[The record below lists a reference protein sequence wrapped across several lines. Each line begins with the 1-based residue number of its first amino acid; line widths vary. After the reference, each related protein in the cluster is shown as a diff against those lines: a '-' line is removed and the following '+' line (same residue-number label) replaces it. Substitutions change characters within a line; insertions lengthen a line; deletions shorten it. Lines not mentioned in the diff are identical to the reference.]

1 MAVPTLEV
9 LDRTNITTV
18 NRITFVNS
26 PIHLR
31 IQNVAQN
38 NTIQSVVVYLWI
50 WNGNQNK
57 VLGSP
62 NATYVKSKISASD
75 DYINIEVAD
84 IIKAYLI
91 NPLNALN
98 TNQPTFAYN
107 QLSNPT
113 ITGQG
118 VFWQVVADV
127 TSTAGVERI
136 VNSTRFATLGYRW
149 NYEQNLISN
158 NGITANGSGGFIE
171 AVNKWYNPSI
181 HNYITQSFNLNT
193 TVATATTANMV
204 TVSDV
209 LPPANWKR
217 CSREPILIAFINK
230 LGLWEMFTTHGKVT
244 IKNKVEAV
252 TGRRSFRDPSRI
264 DNSYAHSKLRE
275 VSEVLQSYSINT
287 GALIEDMNSTIEQII
302 YSPKVYLIKF
312 KGDKQTGTTVGLTI
326 DSTYVTI
333 DNTNI
338 TIDSATV
345 GQESNGFF
353 KNHQQIPVVVTDSDF
368 GRKTRLNDKNQIDYT
383 INFEETTS
391 KILSVR

>member
-1 MAVPTLEV
+1 MAAPNLEV
-9 LDRTNITTV
+9 IDRTAISTANK
-18 NRITFVNS
+18 ITFANS

-38 NTIQSVVVYLWI
+38 NSIKSVMAYLWI
-50 WNGNQNK
+50 WNGAQNK
-57 VLGSP
+57 ILSSP
-62 NATYVKSKISASD
+62 NATLSKSKISVSD
-75 DYINIEVAD
+75 DYINFEVAD

-107 QLSNPT
+107 ELTNPA

-118 VFWQVVADV
+118 VFWQIIADV

-136 VNSTRFATLGYRW
+136 VSSTKFATLGYRW
-149 NYEQNLISN
+149 NYEQNLVGSN
-158 NGITANGSGGFIE
+158 SVSPNGAGGFLE
-171 AVNKWYNPSI
+171 TVNKWYNPSV
-181 HNYITQSFNLNT
+181 HNYISQGFNLST
-193 TVATATTANMV
+193 TVATATTANVV

-209 LPPANWKR
+209 VPSTTWQR
-217 CSREPILIAFINK
+217 CSKEPVLIVFLNK
-230 LGLWEMFTTHGKVT
+230 LGLWEMFTTHGKVSVKT
-244 IKNKVEAV
+244 KIDAK
-252 TGRRSFRDPSRI
+252 TSSRSFRDPSKI
-264 DNSYAHSKLRE
+264 DNSYTHSRMRE
-275 VSEVLQSYSINT
+275 VSEALQTYSINT
-287 GALIEDMNSTIEQII
+287 GALTEDMNSTIEQII

-312 KGDKQTGTTVGLTI
+312 KGDRQTVNTVGLTI

-338 TIDSATV
+338 TIDTATV
-345 GQESNGFF
+345 TNNGNGFF
-353 KNHQQIPVVVTDSDF
+353 KTHQQIPVTVTDSDF

-391 KILSVR
+391 KILNVR